1 MNKEQLI
8 SEALLLP
15 ATAIDYHLS
24 LHLLEL
30 FPDKALIETES
41 PLDIEGYADAQHCT
55 VTRKTFIYNQMNTYW
70 QGRDFQMLRPHYA
83 VTQAGGMFPN
93 NAPPPAR
100 TRSAAPQENI
110 PETRDVPAK
119 AWFEVQWQGHTLDVL
134 ILIIQGEGFQKY
146 HLWLLA
152 DTQEIARA
160 FLAAVSRWSSE
171 IRGEVLVFDN
181 GHWYKD
187 EYLFQDIKNATFDNL
202 ILRGSLKQ
210 EIRDD
215 LVQFFASRALYE
227 EHDVPWKRG
236 ILFVGPAGNGKTHTV
251 KALINSLEQPCLYV
265 KSFRAPHTMGADEI
279 NIRQVFER
287 ARRSAPCVLVLED
300 LDSLL
305 TPQNR
310 SFFLNE
316 LDGFA
321 SNIGIVT
328 LATTNHPERLDPSI
342 LDRPSRFDRK
352 YPFDLPALPER
363 TAYIAL
369 WNESLK
375 PDLRLSEEGVA
386 QVSEQT
392 EGFSFAYLKELFL
405 SSKMRWIAHPQ
416 QGTMEQVMS
425 EQVEKLREQMLSVH
439 TVPEPE
445 SAPEMPGMP
454 PTFRAMMTRTMRLQ
468 GGMESR

>member
-8 SEALLLP
+8 SEMLLLP
-15 ATAIDYHLS
+15 AAAIDYHLS
-24 LHLLEL
+24 QHLLQL
-30 FPDKALIETES
+30 FPDKAFIESEGYFNV
-41 PLDIEGYADAQHCT
+41 EGYAQAQHCML
-55 VTRKTFIYNQMNTYW
+55 TRKTYSYNQMNTYW
-70 QGRDFQMLRPHYA
+70 QGPEPQRLHPHHMGLQM
-83 VTQAGGMFPN
+83 GGVIINGMNPFPAFT
-93 NAPPPAR
+93 APP
-100 TRSAAPQENI
+100 TQNAAS
-110 PETRDVPAK
+110 ETQDAVNK
-119 AWFEVQWQGHTLDVL
+119 AWFEVQWQGNTLDVL
-134 ILIIQGEGFQKY
+134 LLNIQGEGFMKS
-146 HLWLLA
+146 HFWLLA
-152 DTQEIARA
+152 ETEAIARS
-160 FLAAVSRWSSE
+160 FLAAVCRWDAE

-181 GHWYKD
+181 GCWYKD
-187 EYLFQDIKNATFDNL
+187 EYLFQDIQNATFANL

-210 EIRDD
+210 EILDD
-215 LVQFFASRALYE
+215 LVQFFASRTLYE

-265 KSFRAPHTMGADEI
+265 KSFRAPHTQGADEF
-279 NIRQVFER
+279 NIRQVFDR
-287 ARRSAPCVLVLED
+287 ARRTAPCVLVLED

-352 YPFDLPALPER
+352 YPFDLPELPER
-363 TAYIAL
+363 SAYMRM

-375 PDLRLSEEGVA
+375 PSLRLTEEGV
-386 QVSEQT
+386 VKISELT
-392 EGFSFAYLKELFL
+392 DGFSFAYLKELFL

-425 EQVEKLREQMLSVH
+425 EQVGKLREQMLSVNILPASEI
-439 TVPEPE
+439 PEE
-445 SAPEMPGMP
+445 LQGMP
-454 PTFRAMMTRTMRLQ
+454 PMFGPMMARSMRFQ
-468 GGMESR
+468 QRR

>member
-8 SEALLLP
+8 SEVLLLP
-15 ATAIDYHLS
+15 AAAIDYHIS
-24 LHLLEL
+24 QHLLEL
-30 FPDKALIETES
+30 FPGKALIESEGFL
-41 PLDIEGYADAQHCT
+41 PIEGYARAQHCT
-55 VTRKTFIYNQMNTYW
+55 FTRQTFTYNQMNIYW
-70 QGRDFQMLRPHYA
+70 TGLERQILRPHH
-83 VTQAGGMFPN
+83 QAMPMGGMVFHSMNPL
-93 NAPPPAR
+93 APEQTDPPAED
-100 TRSAAPQENI
+100 A
-110 PETRDVPAK
+110 PETQDAINK
-119 AWFEVQWQGHTLDVL
+119 AWFEVQWQGHALDVL
-134 ILIIQGEGFQKY
+134 IMNIQGEGFHKT
-146 HLWLLA
+146 HFWLLA
-152 DTQEIARA
+152 ETEEVARA
-160 FLAAVSRWSSE
+160 FFAAVSRWNAE

-181 GHWYKD
+181 GNWYKD
-187 EYLFQDIKNATFDNL
+187 ENLFQDIKNATFENL

-215 LVQFFASRALYE
+215 LVQFFASRDLYE

-251 KALINSLEQPCLYV
+251 KALINSLDQPCLYV
-265 KSFRAPHTMGADEI
+265 KSFRAAHTGGADEF
-279 NIRQVFER
+279 NIRQVFDR

-305 TPQNR
+305 TPYNR

-352 YPFDLPALPER
+352 YPFDLPEIAER
-363 TAYIAL
+363 TAYITM

-375 PDLRLSEEGVA
+375 PDLRLSDEGITKIGEA
-386 QVSEQT
+386 T

-405 SSKMRWIAHPQ
+405 SSKMRWIARAQ
-416 QGTMEQVMS
+416 QGSMEQVMS
-425 EQVEKLREQMLSVH
+425 EQVDRLREQMMSVN
-439 TVPEPE
+439 TEPP
-445 SAPEMPGMP
+445 PEMPEELQGMP
-454 PTFRAMMTRTMRLQ
+454 PMFGPMMTRSSMRIYRRVQ
-468 GGMESR
+468 H